1 MKRQVQRK
9 ARSPVAYREGSW
21 CGGRPDGKTLASREG
36 VTSAVE
42 RTESNIGV
50 GVCSVVFVSQCAGA
64 VCLCES
70 RCCCQ
75 CSLYPWGNLL
85 LLRCL

>member
-9 ARSPVAYREGSW
+9 AGSLVAYREGSW
-21 CGGRPDGKTLASREG
+21 CGGLPDGKTLASTEG

-42 RTESNIGV
+42 RTEVILELES
-50 GVCSVVFVSQCAGA
+50 VCSVVFVSQCAGT

-70 RCCCQ
+70 RCCC
-75 CSLYPWGNLL
+75 
-85 LLRCL
+85 

>member
-9 ARSPVAYREGSW
+9 ARSPVAYQEGSW
-21 CGGRPDGKTLASREG
+21 RGGRSDGKTLASREG

-50 GVCSVVFVSQCAGA
+50 GVCLQCCFRVSVCRHYLSV
-64 VCLCES
+64 
-70 RCCCQ
+70 
-75 CSLYPWGNLL
+75 
-85 LLRCL
+85 